1 MDSCCVDVSQSRS
14 TQNVLP
20 TNIGDSQKLIFN
32 PAESSK
38 RGFRK
43 EDSEI
48 GNEDSELVQCTAVQ
62 SSLLLFFFLRAVA
75 QSYNTRANAMMHGG
89 DSESELAMV
98 KRRSAK

>member
-1 MDSCCVDVSQSRS
+1 
-14 TQNVLP
+14 VLL
-20 TNIGDSQKLIFN
+20 TNIGDSQKLILVVSLRDTLN

-48 GNEDSELVQCTAVQ
+48 GSEDSELVQCTAVQ
-62 SSLLLFFFLRAVA
+62 SSLFFFLRAVA

-98 KRRSAK
+98 QRRSAT